1 MKNFIKNIFSTIIAF
16 FIAGFL
22 LVLLFIGTI
31 VFFASQSSSK
41 DTKIRENSI
50 LALDFKNNIVDYDTE
65 SASSVLDYKTS
76 EDLRYYDIIT
86 AIENAKNDEKIK
98 GISIELSDINAGHS
112 NIEDIRNSLEDFKKS
127 GKFIYAYGGSSVSQS
142 TYYLG
147 SVADKYFLHPM
158 GMIEL
163 KGLSKEVHFM
173 KDFAEKLGININI
186 IRHGKFKAAVEPFIL
201 NEMSAEN
208 REQNQTLLNDIWENI
223 SAKIIKSRK
232 LNIQDFQTIVDN
244 LYGII
249 PELSIQHKLA
259 DKLVQ
264 KSEYDNILKQKLGL
278 NKNDKLNK
286 ISLANYINNQ
296 DNFKFSSN
304 KIAVLY
310 ASGTI
315 YNGNSFTDIHSEK
328 YINYIKDLAN
338 DDQIK
343 AVVLRVNSPGGSATA
358 SDEILFELNELKQK
372 KPLIVSFGDYAASGG
387 YYISMA
393 SDRIFAQN
401 TTITGS
407 IGVFGII
414 PNAKKLAERNGIYT
428 DVVNT
433 NANSNMISP
442 TLGLSTGTEQMM
454 KQSVVQ
460 TYNRFINFVAK
471 NRKMTPEQVNEL
483 GEGRVWSGKRAKELG
498 LVDEIGNLNDA
509 IKYAVKKANLDDYE
523 IESYPA
529 KMDKFQK
536 IFSSFDQES
545 IMAKYIEN
553 KVGKEHYQFLQ
564 TLSQPQENSK
574 IQMAMPYIIK
584 IK

>member
-98 GISIELSDINAGHS
+98 GISIELEDINAGHS
-112 NIEDIRNSLEDFKKS
+112 KIEDIRNSLEDFKKS
-127 GKFIYAYGGSSVSQS
+127 GKFIYAYGNSVSQS
-142 TYYLG
+142 AYYLG
-147 SVADKYFLHPM
+147 SVADQYFLHPM
-158 GMIEL
+158 GLIEL
-163 KGLSKEVHFM
+163 KGLSTEVIFLKE
-173 KDFAEKLGININI
+173 FADKLGINFNI

-201 NEMSAEN
+201 NEMSAGN

-328 YINYIKDLAN
+328 YINYIKDLTN

-401 TTITGS
+401 STITGS

-414 PNAKKLAERNGIYT
+414 PDAKKLAERNGIYT

-442 TLGLSTGTEQMM
+442 TLGLSTRTEQMM

-536 IFSSFDQES
+536 IFSSLDQES

-574 IQMAMPYIIK
+574 IQMAIPYIIK